1 VRLAKL
7 GAPFRGHGEDD
18 YLKIKDMFIF
28 NLRFTLFCFGL
39 KIIEPFLRIFK
50 FRHTKNLGHA
60 PPLHQATTYKKRVKK
75 VYNLIICHF
84 FLFLNI
90 FISCFA

>member
-1 VRLAKL
+1 MDLAKL

-39 KIIEPFLRIFK
+39 KNTDPFLRIIK
-50 FRHTKNLGHA
+50 FRHTKSLGHA
-60 PPLHQATTYKKRVKK
+60 PPLSMSNK
-75 VYNLIICHF
+75 NF
-84 FLFLNI
+84 
-90 FISCFA
+90 